1 MSGTSRGWPAE
12 AHDELDE
19 LEEDRGGGA
28 SPHAARHER
37 VLRLGGLSFGRP
49 PSDVCTRT
57 RASTWHPSGGL
68 GPSDDPR
75 HGLSSTHT
83 SRSTRPSLEQRPA
96 RGAGQPVRPPGTEH
110 PPRYSRCAHD
120 MKHLDLLVDRSSRR
134 GRAPPP
140 AAQEGTSPRGY
151 QPRRSRPGRTGLAL
165 ISKPARRRQKAHKI
179 NGGVLKHASREPT
192 YRP

>member
-1 MSGTSRGWPAE
+1 VGGTSRGWPAE

-19 LEEDRGGGA
+19 LEEDRGEGA

-37 VLRLGGLSFGRP
+37 VLRLGGLWPPAVGRVYSYTSQHLAPKRRLGSLGRP
-49 PSDVCTRT
+49 
-57 RASTWHPSGGL
+57 
-68 GPSDDPR
+68 
-75 HGLSSTHT
+75 T
-83 SRSTRPSLEQRPA
+83 SRPLKHSHLKKHTAVARATAGKVLASRCARQGQSTRRAILA
-96 RGAGQPVRPPGTEH
+96 
-110 PPRYSRCAHD
+110 AHD